1 MAIDILEAQQ
11 LAGAALGLDDSQ
23 LDEVLNDEEALDRML
38 KKRFG
43 VKLDTFAV
51 IARALLPLT
60 PVVNINTDDRAY
72 HAFVAHSN
80 GRQITITKLA
90 LVCHHT

>member
-60 PVVNINTDDRAY
+60 PAVRSDADERAY

-80 GRQITITKLA
+80 GRQFTITKQ
-90 LVCHHT
+90 VVNSGV

>member
-11 LAGAALGLDDSQ
+11 LAGAALGLEESQ
-23 LDEVLNDEEALDRML
+23 LDDVLNDDEALDRML

-43 VKLDTFAV
+43 VKLDTSAV

-60 PVVNINTDDRAY
+60 PVVSSNTDDRAY

-80 GRQITITKLA
+80 GRRFTIAKQVA
-90 LVCHHT
+90 NGGAE

>member
-11 LAGAALGLDDSQ
+11 LAGAALGLDESQ
-23 LDEVLNDEEALDRML
+23 LDDVLNDDEALDRML

-60 PVVNINTDDRAY
+60 PVVSCNTDDRAY
-72 HAFVAHSN
+72 YHAFVTHSN
-80 GRQITITKLA
+80 GQQFTITKQVVNDGA
-90 LVCHHT
+90 

>member
-11 LAGAALGLDDSQ
+11 LAGAALGLDYSQ
-23 LDEVLNDEEALDRML
+23 LNEVLNDDEALDRML

-51 IARALLPLT
+51 IARALSL
-60 PVVNINTDDRAY
+60 I
-72 HAFVAHSN
+72 H
-80 GRQITITKLA
+80 I
-90 LVCHHT
+90 